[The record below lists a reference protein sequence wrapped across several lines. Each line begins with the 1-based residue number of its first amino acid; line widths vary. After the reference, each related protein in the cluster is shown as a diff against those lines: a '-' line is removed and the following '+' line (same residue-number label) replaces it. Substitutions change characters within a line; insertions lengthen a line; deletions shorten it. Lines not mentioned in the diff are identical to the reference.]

1 LNDLVRGEVT
11 FPSDMV
17 GDFVILRST
26 GMPTYNFCCVVDDAL
41 MKITHVFR
49 AEEHLSNTLRQMML
63 YEAFNY
69 EMPKFGHMSFI
80 LGNDRQKLSK
90 RHGATSCHDFK
101 LKGYLPEAL
110 NNFIALL
117 GWSSPTAKEILS
129 MDEMIQEFN
138 YDRLHS
144 APAVFDDVK
153 LLWVNETH
161 MRALPTEE
169 LWRRVEPFLKEE
181 GLKLPS
187 DPKWRENA
195 LNTFKTSMHTLKDAV
210 ELFRLVSEDAL
221 PMASEADEVLSWPT
235 SKAVIENWILGI
247 EKSPADY
254 MSEAEFNALQDSIKT
269 SANVKGKN
277 LFQPIRVA
285 VIGKPHGTE
294 LKMLVP
300 LLNKRTL
307 VARAQ
312 AALQKLKP

>member
-1 LNDLVRGEVT
+1 
-11 FPSDMV
+11 
-17 GDFVILRST
+17 
-26 GMPTYNFCCVVDDAL
+26 
-41 MKITHVFR
+41 
-49 AEEHLSNTLRQMML
+49 
-63 YEAFNY
+63 
-69 EMPKFGHMSFI
+69 
-80 LGNDRQKLSK
+80 
-90 RHGATSCHDFK
+90 
-101 LKGYLPEAL
+101 
-110 NNFIALL
+110 
-117 GWSSPTAKEILS
+117 
-129 MDEMIQEFN
+129 
-138 YDRLHS
+138 
-144 APAVFDDVK
+144 
-153 LLWVNETH
+153 
-161 MRALPTEE
+161 
-169 LWRRVEPFLKEE
+169 
-181 GLKLPS
+181 
-187 DPKWRENA
+187 
-195 LNTFKTSMHTLKDAV
+195 MHTLKDAV